1 LPRSRPYEPGVSA
14 ANADYILVEHGN
26 TTYRCYLN
34 GERVL
39 VGYEFTVSEPGTYI
53 LGTAIGETTYG
64 EGIFDSILGWLGG
77 NVTESEYQYPM
88 EIVYASADGTASP
101 GNDGT
106 SSSIYGSVDYV
117 YSYDGKIV
125 HVQDY
130 SSSSTTVDYSRYYNS
145 NCITFTQNELTTN
158 GSFVNIQD
166 FQAFIWRTVEVD
178 DKGTDDTRDD
188 VGKIILNIR
197 VKSDQDAARALLYYR
212 NAGFDPDEIRIEV
225 VERTSSS

>member
-1 LPRSRPYEPGVSA
+1 M
-14 ANADYILVEHGN
+14 
-26 TTYRCYLN
+26 
-34 GERVL
+34 
-39 VGYEFTVSEPGTYI
+39 
-53 LGTAIGETTYG
+53 
-64 EGIFDSILGWLGG
+64 LGG